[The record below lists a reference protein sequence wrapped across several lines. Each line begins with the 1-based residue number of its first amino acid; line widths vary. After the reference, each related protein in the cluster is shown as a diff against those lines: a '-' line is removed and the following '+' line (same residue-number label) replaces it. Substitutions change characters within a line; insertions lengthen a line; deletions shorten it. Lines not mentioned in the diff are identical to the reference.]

1 MCVFS
6 LSLFSFLFQG
16 KDIAR
21 FYDITCHMTLQ
32 HVCSVCMHYSHVFV
46 CVYVFL
52 CMSVRVCLSVQPL
65 AAIAG
70 TGSCASLCAKY
81 IWSVSYFEFKLK
93 NFLASFASAL
103 LCCVCERQMPY
114 THTGHTMYVYVRVC
128 VLFCEVIIKTICT
141 FSCCV
146 ARVIVVC
153 VQVVAVVVC
162 MLCRCPVVNFRI
174 FHRHL

>member
-1 MCVFS
+1 MLSFSTCALSFLLHPVSCIHICPPSLCVYVCVFS

-114 THTGHTMYVYVRVC
+114 THTGHTMYVYVC
-128 VLFCEVIIKTICT
+128 MCGCA
-141 FSCCV
+141 CCF
-146 ARVIVVC
+146 AK
-153 VQVVAVVVC
+153 
-162 MLCRCPVVNFRI
+162 
-174 FHRHL
+174 